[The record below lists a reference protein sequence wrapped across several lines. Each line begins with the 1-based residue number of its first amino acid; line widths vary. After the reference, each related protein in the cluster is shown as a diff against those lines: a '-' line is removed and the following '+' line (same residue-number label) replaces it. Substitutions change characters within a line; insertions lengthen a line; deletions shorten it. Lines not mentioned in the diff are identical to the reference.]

1 MRSDEERTR
10 AFEAHAAQILST
22 WQCVRLCP
30 GEPKEASGKPVA
42 GMSNSSLRFDL
53 IAVLFLFLFQR
64 RDLTR
69 AKKS

>member
-1 MRSDEERTR
+1 MKSAPGLSRLMQRKSFRLGN
-10 AFEAHAAQILST
+10 AFDS
-22 WQCVRLCP
+22 VPR
-30 GEPKEASGKPVA
+30 EPEEASGKPVA